1 VDVPLNGEVDVPAG
15 SKLREVWDTLGVL
28 VCIDNRSEVGEVHI
42 PDQADKKTIAV
53 RIPRPA
59 RLMLYSREDVKDR
72 PTRAVLVR
80 SKPYSVMDEQSA
92 YRRVEFPGRAWF
104 SKRSRKVTFSPTSG
118 AMTGYSSSATAP
130 VAAIGDSLAA
140 APAAVAGSME
150 QSKKMMDQWAAIQ
163 DLDETR
169 KLDDLKRQAEF
180 ATKQLELLKAQRD
193 LAALG
198 ETVTLPHSEEAT
210 HAP

>member
-1 VDVPLNGEVDVPAG
+1 
-15 SKLREVWDTLGVL
+15 
-28 VCIDNRSEVGEVHI
+28 
-42 PDQADKKTIAV
+42 
-53 RIPRPA
+53 
-59 RLMLYSREDVKDR
+59 
-72 PTRAVLVR
+72 
-80 SKPYSVMDEQSA
+80 
-92 YRRVEFPGRAWF
+92 
-104 SKRSRKVTFSPTSG
+104 
-118 AMTGYSSSATAP
+118 MTGYSSSATVP
-130 VAAIGDSLAA
+130 VAAIGDTLAG

-198 ETVTLPHSEEAT
+198 ETVMLPDSEETT
-210 HAP
+210 HAPS